1 MAKTGAERDKEYRRR
16 QTEERGLKR
25 ICLYVPANRE
35 DDIRAAISGVL
46 ENTCDNF
53 SIED

>member
-1 MAKTGAERDKEYRRR
+1 MAKSDAQRAAEYRRR
-16 QTEERGLKR
+16 QKEERGLKR
-25 ICLYVPANRE
+25 ICLYVPEGRE

-53 SIED
+53 SID

>member
-1 MAKTGAERDKEYRRR
+1 MAKSDAQRAAEYRRR

-25 ICLYVPANRE
+25 ICLYVPEGRE

-46 ENTCDNF
+46 ESTCANF
-53 SIED
+53 SMED

>member
-1 MAKTGAERDKEYRRR
+1 MVKTPAERAKEYRRR

-25 ICLYVPANRE
+25 ICLYVPENRE
-35 DDIRAAISGVL
+35 DDVKAAISAVL

-53 SIED
+53 SID

>member
-16 QTEERGLKR
+16 QKEERGLKR
-25 ICLYVPANRE
+25 ICLYVPENRE
-35 DDIRAAISGVL
+35 DDIRAAIRAVL

-53 SIED
+53 TID